1 MASPDEEAR
10 ASKKYVCTFIFS
22 MRTGTPIEKL
32 HVITKFFMIAA
43 MSVLALYMFDI
54 PVSKGGPDIV
64 GLILLLV
71 LVFSLLII
79 SRTAKHLV
87 SSYLILAVP
96 VLFGEFFWWLFFNGS
111 LPGARVVFYLWPG
124 FLPIGI
130 STVVL
135 VGVFSLVYYKT
146 RNIGWS
152 LVPALL
158 LWWFTIM
165 PSALSFSSI
174 ATWVRVPIGA
184 NYAFSLPEWSTMV
197 ALSKALGY
205 GVLIYTSFLFLLT
218 TRDVEIAG
226 ALRQLRLSFRKS
238 FFVALMFRNLNTILL
253 DYQDIKIAQTA
264 RAANVVRKN
273 IFSKIIDLAY
283 VSIPLVATMIRRSTE
298 TGVALYARG
307 FEASKGM
314 TDYKETKRLSAVDFT
329 ILAIL
334 AAFLIYEVFLGHSI
348 TSLFMR

>member
-1 MASPDEEAR
+1 
-10 ASKKYVCTFIFS
+10 
-22 MRTGTPIEKL
+22 
-32 HVITKFFMIAA
+32 
-43 MSVLALYMFDI
+43 
-54 PVSKGGPDIV
+54 
-64 GLILLLV
+64 
-71 LVFSLLII
+71 
-79 SRTAKHLV
+79 
-87 SSYLILAVP
+87 
-96 VLFGEFFWWLFFNGS
+96 
-111 LPGARVVFYLWPG
+111 
-124 FLPIGI
+124 
-130 STVVL
+130 
-135 VGVFSLVYYKT
+135 
-146 RNIGWS
+146 
-152 LVPALL
+152 
-158 LWWFTIM
+158 M
-165 PSALSFSSI
+165 PSALSFSQT
-174 ATWVRVPIGA
+174 ATWARIPIGA

-226 ALRQLRLSFRKS
+226 ALRQLRLSFRKA

-264 RAANVVRKN
+264 RAANVVRKS

-298 TGVALYARG
+298 MGVALYARG

-314 TDYKETKRLSAVDFT
+314 TDYKETKRLSVVDFT

-334 AAFLIYEVFLGHSI
+334 AAFLIYEVILGHSI